1 MFCIKLKNNAG
12 SETTAVW
19 FEDFQIA
26 HKDSTHQIFGAEFLS
41 LYRVSVY
48 SLCQKGVQVLSL
60 SKWLYTIISASESSS
75 ESPIA
80 NLNSIRVRALA
91 PGPLRGKIAPH
102 WKYIYCQWLF
112 FLSYRG
118 AGIRRFNGIQL
129 LDLGISIRWVL
140 EVYIRIF
147 VRVKNRWR
155 EDEIVLYL
163 VTAPMHIHK
172 VPKML

>member
-1 MFCIKLKNNAG
+1 MKLQPFDSRTFKLHTKIQPIKF
-12 SETTAVW
+12 SEPS
-19 FEDFQIA
+19 FFHYI
-26 HKDSTHQIFGAEFLS
+26 GFL
-41 LYRVSVY
+41 YI
-48 SLCQKGVQVLSL
+48 SLCQKGVLSL

-147 VRVKNRWR
+147 VRVKNR
-155 EDEIVLYL
+155 
-163 VTAPMHIHK
+163 
-172 VPKML
+172 